1 MKLALLA
8 VGKPRDAA
16 LAGLHDRY
24 VERIRRLGASY
35 ETASV
40 ADVPSGGQYSDEHVR
55 ERESKALLAAAEGY
69 GKRVA
74 LDRSGELLT
83 SEELAAKLERWPQPS
98 VAFLIG
104 GPLGHAKA
112 LLERCEAAWSLSP
125 LTLPHE
131 LVRVIV
137 AEQLYRA
144 LSIRRGTPYHK

>member
-1 MKLALLA
+1 MKLVLLS

-35 ETASV
+35 ATATVPDV
-40 ADVPSGGQYSDEHVR
+40 AGGGQYSDDHVR
-55 ERESKALLAAAEGY
+55 ERESKALLAAAEGH
-69 GKRVA
+69 GSRVA
-74 LDRSGELLT
+74 LDRSGTLFT
-83 SEELAAKLERWPQPS
+83 SEEIAAKLERWSQPS

-104 GPLGHAKA
+104 GPLGHSQA
-112 LLERCEAAWSLSP
+112 LLARCEAAWSLSP